1 MKTMKLGKTG
11 MDVSRMG
18 LGTWSIGGGSAWG
31 GDHDLQTVV
40 DTICEA
46 PKLGVNLIDTAPG
59 YNFGNS
65 EKILGMALQKMNRE
79 DVKIITKCGVTWDQ
93 EMKGDLFNKVNG
105 IQLYKNLNSD
115 SIKREIEESLKRMGT
130 DYVDVYMTHWQ
141 SIEGSEYYVPIQK
154 TMEVLNDLKAQGKIK
169 AIGAANVDIKQIQE
183 YLKHGE
189 LDIVQAKYSIL
200 DRGIEDEIIP
210 CCRENGV
217 TIQAYSP
224 LEMGLLS
231 GTMPRDYKPVGAQ
244 IPKKWFQPDNMQKAM
259 DVMDQWKP
267 LCEKYN
273 CTIANLALAWILAQG
288 EFINLLSGSTT
299 VDQIKENVKS
309 TELELDPA
317 EVAMMRD
324 MVEEIDK

>member
-309 TELELDPA
+309 TELELNPA
-317 EVAMMRD
+317 DVAMMRD

>member
-1 MKTMKLGKTG
+1 MKLGKTG
-11 MDVSRMG
+11 MEVSRMG

-40 DTICEA
+40 DTIVEA

-183 YLKHGE
+183 YIKHGE

-317 EVAMMRD
+317 DVAMMRD